1 MEKVIEY
8 FVISKKQ
15 MLLWVAKYLISTY
28 IYSEVIKK
36 VNLKVQGKKWKQ
48 KIKIRSLSFFAKV
61 RNDVKNSK
69 WERQQKKY

>member
-36 VNLKVQGKKWKQ
+36 VNLKVQGKKM
-48 KIKIRSLSFFAKV
+48 KIKNKNTVIKFFYE
-61 RNDVKNSK
+61 SK
-69 WERQQKKY
+69 KRCEKF